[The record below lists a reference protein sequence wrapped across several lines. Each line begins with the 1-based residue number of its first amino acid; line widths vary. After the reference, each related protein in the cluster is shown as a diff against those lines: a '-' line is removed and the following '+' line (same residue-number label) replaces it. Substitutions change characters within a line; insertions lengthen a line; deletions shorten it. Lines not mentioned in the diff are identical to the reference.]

1 MITMAAVLK
10 VGIIYN
16 DLKPAAARSAA
27 ELGERLAA
35 AGIRVYKC
43 TGWGGILGFPQI
55 DSPICHTP
63 IDRLAAEG
71 FDEAM
76 QFAIV
81 LGGDGTVLAAARQV
95 APFDIPLLAINTGH
109 MGFLTE
115 TYLSQVHA
123 AVDRVLT
130 GQYLLEDR
138 SMLEVRVFRE
148 ERLLWEALALNE
160 AVFHKEPFTGMCHF
174 EIAIGRHHP
183 VDIAA
188 DGVIIAT
195 PTGSTA
201 YALAAGGP
209 VITPDVQVL
218 QLIPIC
224 PHSLA
229 SRGLVF
235 ADTESLVLY
244 PPANHHH
251 LILSVDGNSG
261 CYVLPGDQVRIRRSR
276 FRARLVRLQPA
287 EFFELLREKLG
298 WGLPHIAKPMSVELP

>member
-1 MITMAAVLK
+1 MSMGAAK
-10 VGIIYN
+10 IGIIYN
-16 DLKPAAARSAA
+16 DLKPAATR
-27 ELGERLAA
+27 AA
-35 AGIRVYKC
+35 ADLHEKLTQAGLRVYQT
-43 TGWGGILGFPQI
+43 TGWGGILGFPNLT
-55 DSPICHTP
+55 SPVCHTP
-63 IDRLAAEG
+63 IERLVAEG

-95 APFDIPLLAINTGH
+95 APYDVPLLAINTGH

-115 TYLSQVHA
+115 GYLPNLHMA
-123 AVDRVLT
+123 LERVIA
-130 GQYLLEDR
+130 GQYILEDR
-138 SMLEVRVFRE
+138 SMLEVKVFRE
-148 ERLLWEALALNE
+148 EHLIWEALALNE
-160 AVFHKEPFTGMCHF
+160 AVLHKEPLSGMCHF
-174 EIAIGRHHP
+174 EVAIGRHNV

-229 SRGLVF
+229 ARGLVF
-235 ADTESLVLY
+235 ADTESLVLH
-244 PPANHHH
+244 PPGAHRH
-251 LILSVDGNSG
+251 LILSLDGNSG
-261 CYVLPGDQVRIRRSR
+261 CYVLPGDEVRIRRSR
-276 FRARLVRLQPA
+276 YRTRLIRLQPP
-287 EFFELLREKLG
+287 EFFALLREKLG
-298 WGLPHIAKPMSVELP
+298 WGLPHIAKPLSVELP